1 MKTYS
6 YYNNNNNSKNGN
18 RMSGRYNCYNNN
30 NNNNISNSK
39 NNNSNSK
46 NYKINNVITSIVI
59 SGWPAVG
66 KTTMASEIAKE
77 FNFKLYNGGDI
88 LKMLARDKGYS
99 VSRHDWWDTE
109 EAKRFMADRKTDPN
123 FDKQVDNKLVEI
135 VKTEK
140 AVITSYTLPWL
151 VEGPVKFW
159 LKGSQL
165 NRAKRMANRDNLSL
179 EEAQKVVKSR
189 DEENKAIYRR
199 LYQFEFGQ
207 DLTVFDF
214 SINTDLMCLDSL
226 VKVSIDILKNII
238 VNSESQVASSDQKIR
253 LEQTGPDRS

>member
-1 MKTYS
+1 MEKGNENRPSNYDD
-6 YYNNNNNSKNGN
+6 NNNGNKTNNTKHKKISK
-18 RMSGRYNCYNNN
+18 SD
-30 NNNNISNSK
+30 
-39 NNNSNSK
+39 NSNKK
-46 NYKINNVITSIVI
+46 NLLSSIVI

-77 FNFKLYNGGDI
+77 FNFKSYNGGDI

-99 VSRHDWWDTE
+99 VSRNDWWDTE
-109 EAKRFMADRKTDPN
+109 EAKRFMAERKTDPN
-123 FDKQVDNKLVEI
+123 FDRQVDKKLVEI

-165 NRAKRMANRDNLSL
+165 NRAKRMANRDNLPL
-179 EEAQKVVKSR
+179 EEAQKIVKIR

-226 VKVSIDILKNII
+226 VTISIGILKNII
-238 VNSESQVASSDQKIR
+238 ENTEAK
-253 LEQTGPDRS
+253 G

>member
-1 MKTYS
+1 MEKRNENS
-6 YYNNNNNSKNGN
+6 AYYYDDNNDNNNT
-18 RMSGRYNCYNNN
+18 
-30 NNNNISNSK
+30 SK
-39 NNNSNSK
+39 NNNKDQNINKSD
-46 NYKINNVITSIVI
+46 INNNKKNLLTSIVI

-77 FNFKLYNGGDI
+77 FNFKSYNGGDI

-99 VSRHDWWDTE
+99 VSRNDWWDTE
-109 EAKRFMADRKTDPN
+109 EAKRFMAERKTDPN
-123 FDKQVDNKLVEI
+123 FDRQVDKKLVEI

-165 NRAKRMANRDNLSL
+165 NRAKRMANRDNLPL
-179 EEAQKVVKSR
+179 EEAQKIVKIR

-226 VKVSIDILKNII
+226 VKISIGILKNII
-238 VNSESQVASSDQKIR
+238 ANT
-253 LEQTGPDRS
+253 QTKG